1 MDIKIETEEFNFK
14 FRVSGVIINN
24 DKVLLVDMDKSGFL
38 CFPGGYVE
46 LGEES
51 QKAIER
57 EVLEEV
63 NIKVKVLKYLGVIEN
78 YFINK
83 YQRKIH
89 EICFYYLLE
98 PVDEIETL
106 NFSLVEKGEYRDT
119 MLDFKWINIE
129 NLDKY
134 DIRPKIMKDILK
146 ENKIEFKHL
155 VVKE

>member
-38 CFPGGYVE
+38 CFPGG
-46 LGEES
+46 
-51 QKAIER
+51 
-57 EVLEEV
+57 
-63 NIKVKVLKYLGVIEN
+63 
-78 YFINK
+78 
-83 YQRKIH
+83 
-89 EICFYYLLE
+89 YYLLE